1 VAPEALKP
9 SPDPGAEAFLPRLR
23 LSGSR
28 RRIVIYGV
36 TGSGKTTVARRLS
49 AVLGLPAVE
58 LDAIMWQRPNWEM
71 IPPEEF
77 RPQVE
82 AAVAAHA
89 EGWVVEGNYASVRDF
104 ILSRADTV
112 VWLRYPWRTSFWR
125 VFKRTMRRA
134 WTREV
139 LWGTNRESL
148 RLTFLSKDSLLWW
161 AIHHHRASIRG
172 VEDSLAEVAH
182 QADVLVVRSP
192 RELEDVVK
200 MLAGERESVGPALE
214 TKL

>member
-1 VAPEALKP
+1 M
-9 SPDPGAEAFLPRLR
+9 PRRR

-28 RRIVIYGV
+28 RRIAIYGV
-36 TGSGKTTVARRLS
+36 TGSGKTTVARRLGTE
-49 AVLGLPAVE
+49 LGLPVIE
-58 LDAIMWQRPNWEM
+58 LDALMWTRPNWVM
-71 IPPEEF
+71 SEEDF
-77 RPQVE
+77 VRRVFD
-82 AAVAAHA
+82 ALASYTR
-89 EGWVVEGNYASVRDF
+89 GWVVEGNYRSVRHHV
-104 ILSRADTV
+104 LARADTV

-134 WTREV
+134 WTREL
-139 LWGTNRESL
+139 LWGTNRESP

-172 VEDSLAEVAH
+172 VGESLAEAEH
-182 QADVLVVRSP
+182 QAEVLIVRSP

-200 MLAGERESVGPALE
+200 MLFDERESAEPAVE